1 MARKV
6 SKMEMLLAR
15 KLQDMDTMEL
25 IQLLTRLRTEDS
37 SAYEVLRELIED
49 S

>member
-1 MARKV
+1 
-6 SKMEMLLAR
+6 MEMMLAR

-25 IQLLTRLRTEDS
+25 ISLLTQLRTTDS
-37 SAYEVLRELIED
+37 SAYEVLRQLIED

>member
-1 MARKV
+1 
-6 SKMEMLLAR
+6 MEMLLAR

-25 IQLLTRLRTEDS
+25 IQLLTRLRTTDS
-37 SAYEVLRELIED
+37 SAYETIRELIED

>member
-1 MARKV
+1 
-6 SKMEMLLAR
+6 MEMLLAR

-25 IQLLTRLRTEDS
+25 IQLLTRLRTTDS
-37 SAYEVLRELIED
+37 NAYETIRELIED

>member
-1 MARKV
+1 
-6 SKMEMLLAR
+6 MEMLLAR

-25 IQLLTRLRTEDS
+25 IQLLTRLRTEDNG
-37 SAYEVLRELIED
+37 AYEVLRQLIED